1 MALTEKRKECAMP
14 GAVTE
19 TIRLTGLS
27 CADCA
32 EKLECR
38 IAALPGVENA
48 RVQFTFAKLTV
59 THCGAEEPIRRAITD
74 SGYSIVEESGA
85 TANSRFRIT
94 GIDCPDC
101 AAGLA
106 ARLRKMHGVENVELN
121 PTTGQLVIKHHQPA
135 QEIIHAVE
143 AAGYGAVP
151 LTAPGTSA
159 AKGFVRTGKRLST
172 TALSGVLLLAAYL
185 LDLTHAADHR
195 IVVALFIAAMAFGAY
210 LTIRRGISALIAR
223 TVDMN
228 VLMTIAIIGASIIGQ
243 WPEGASVAFLFSISN
258 LLESYTME
266 KTRRS
271 IRDLMTIA
279 PRDAL
284 VRRDGQELRLP
295 VEALQLDDVV
305 IITPGEKIAV
315 DGMVLEGASSVNQAP
330 ITGESVP
337 VEKRAGDEVFAGT
350 LNELGALE
358 VRVTRLAADSTLAKI
373 THLVEE
379 AQAQRAPSQA
389 FIDRFAKWY
398 TPVVLVLA
406 VLVAVIPPLVLPH
419 HSSAQWI
426 QLWHGWFYRALEL
439 VVLACPCALVISTP
453 VTIVTAIG
461 NAARFG
467 VLIKGGAF
475 LEAAGRLRAIAFDKT
490 GTLTRG
496 RPEVTDVIP
505 LNGVAG
511 PELLARAAAAE
522 QRSAHPLA
530 AAILHHGREE
540 GITIPP
546 ATDSAALP
554 GRGATAVV
562 NGSTIYIGN
571 PQLFAETS
579 IPTGLADAML
589 ASLQAEGKTAMLVG
603 ENDRVIGIIAAA
615 DRLRRESRA
624 TVQAL
629 HAAGIRHVAMLTG
642 DHRETAR
649 NIAEQVGVDEYQADL
664 LPGDKVKAV
673 RELLRREGAVG
684 MVGDGINDA
693 PALAGATVGIAMGI
707 NGTDTAME
715 TADITLMADDLS
727 GLPFLVQ
734 VSRKALAV
742 IRQNI
747 AIAIAIKLLAIAL
760 IFPGWLTLWM
770 AVLADM
776 GASLIVTLNGLRLMS
791 DRPQP
796 LVAETCGDHA
806 CGCDDC
812 QHH

>member
-1 MALTEKRKECAMP
+1 MP

-19 TIRLTGLS
+19 TYRLTGLS

-32 EKLECR
+32 EKLERR
-38 IAALPGVENA
+38 IAALTGVENA
-48 RVQFTFAKLTV
+48 RLQFSSAKLTV
-59 THCGAEEPIRRAITD
+59 THYGAEKQIRRAIT
-74 SGYSIVEESGA
+74 SAGYGITEEAGA
-85 TANSRFRIT
+85 SVTSRFRIT
-94 GIDCPDC
+94 GIDCSDC

-106 ARLRKMHGVENVELN
+106 SRLRKLHGVESVELN

-135 QEIIHAVE
+135 QEIIRAVE
-143 AAGYGAVP
+143 AAGYGATP
-151 LTAPGTSA
+151 LAAPGTA
-159 AKGFVRTGKRLST
+159 GMREFVRTGKRLST
-172 TALSGVLLLAAYL
+172 TVLSGVLLLIAFI
-185 LDLTHAADHR
+185 LDVNHAADQR
-195 IVVALFIAAMAFGAY
+195 LITALFIAGMVFGAY
-210 LTIRRGISALIAR
+210 LTVRRGISALFAR

-228 VLMTIAIIGASIIGQ
+228 MLMTIAIIGASIIGQ
-243 WPEGASVAFLFSISN
+243 WHEAASVAFLYSVSN

-266 KTRRS
+266 KTRHS
-271 IRDLMTIA
+271 IRDLMSIA

-284 VRRDGQELRLP
+284 VRRDGQETRLP
-295 VEALQLDDVV
+295 VEELRLDDVV

-315 DGMVLEGASSVNQAP
+315 DGVVMEGTSSVNQAP

-337 VEKRAGDEVFAGT
+337 VEKSAGDDVYAGT

-358 VRVTRLAADSTLAKI
+358 VRVTRLAADSTLARI

-389 FIDRFAKWY
+389 FIDRFAKYY
-398 TPVVLVLA
+398 TPAVLGLA
-406 VLVAVIPPLVLPH
+406 VLVAVVPPLLDG
-419 HSSAQWI
+419 
-426 QLWHGWFYRALEL
+426 LWSEWFKRALTL
-439 VVLACPCALVISTP
+439 VVIACPCALVISTP
-453 VTIVTAIG
+453 VTIVAAIG

-505 LNGVAG
+505 LNGVTKS
-511 PELLARAAAAE
+511 ELLARAAATE

-530 AAILHHGREE
+530 AAILHYAREE
-540 GITIPP
+540 GIVVPP
-546 ATDSAALP
+546 AADSAALP
-554 GRGATAVV
+554 GRGATASV
-562 NGSTIYIGN
+562 NGSTIYVGN
-571 PQLFAETS
+571 PQLFAETGIS
-579 IPTGLADAML
+579 TAPADAAL
-589 ASLQAEGKTAMLVG
+589 AALQAEGKTAMLVG
-603 ENDRVIGIIAAA
+603 EKDCVIGILAAA
-615 DRLRRESRA
+615 DRLRRESST

-629 HAAGIRHVAMLTG
+629 HAAGVRRVVMLTG

-649 NIAEQVGVDEYQADL
+649 NIAAQVGVDEYQADL
-664 LPGDKVKAV
+664 LPADKVNAV

-707 NGTDTAME
+707 AGTDTAME
-715 TADITLMADDLS
+715 TADITLMADDLT
-727 GLPFLVQ
+727 GLPFLIRL
-734 VSRKALAV
+734 SRKALAV

-747 AIAIAIKLLAIAL
+747 VFAIAIKLLAIAL

-791 DRPQP
+791 DRPQQ
-796 LVAETCGDHA
+796 LVAETCDDYA
-806 CGCDDC
+806 CGCHDC
-812 QHH
+812 RH